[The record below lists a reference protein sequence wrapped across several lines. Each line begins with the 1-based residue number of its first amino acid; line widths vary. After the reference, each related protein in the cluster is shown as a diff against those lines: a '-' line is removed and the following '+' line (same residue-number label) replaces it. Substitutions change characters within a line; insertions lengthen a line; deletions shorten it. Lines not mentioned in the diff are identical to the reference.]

1 MKLRRL
7 LFASLTLAVLSPL
20 GLLFTMQ
27 DAGPSADVI
36 AGPTHPITDLDV
48 G

>member
-1 MKLRRL
+1 MNIRRL
-7 LFASLTLAVLSPL
+7 LIASLTLAVLSPL
-20 GLLFTMQ
+20 GLLLSVQ
-27 DAGPSADVI
+27 DAGPSANTV